1 MTSLNDA
8 IVTSPP
14 STTAQR
20 PATIWPGLLLAAAGG
35 AAGLLGHRLV
45 PQLSPVL
52 VAIVLGVVVGNLR
65 QPSAATAPGLAVASR
80 RVLRIGVALLGLQ
93 LVLSDVFA
101 LGWAM
106 VLVIVAVVVG
116 GIAGSLCLGR
126 ALGVPP
132 GRRLLIAC
140 GFSICGAAAVA
151 AVAGVRR
158 SEERDVASAVALVVA
173 FGSTAML
180 VLPAIATALG
190 MNVVGAGAWA
200 GGSIH
205 EVGQVVVAGGLLGGA
220 ALQVAVVVKLGR
232 VLMLAPVLTALTWA
246 DRRRGA
252 EVEGAVRPPLMPAF
266 VAVFIL
272 GTVARTWL
280 PLPDQL
286 LDVAGVVQSL
296 ALAAA
301 MFALGHALDRK
312 CLSALRGREVA
323 MAAGASVLVALIAL
337 PAVFLVS

>member
-1 MTSLNDA
+1 MR
-8 IVTSPP
+8 P
-14 STTAQR
+14 SA
-20 PATIWPGLLLAAAGG
+20 IWPGLILAVAGG

-52 VAIVLGVVVGNLR
+52 VAIVLGVVIGNVR
-65 QPSAATAPGLAVASR
+65 GPSAVVAPGLAVASR
-80 RVLRIGVALLGLQ
+80 RVLRTGVALLGLQ
-93 LVLSDVFA
+93 LVLSDVLD

-106 VLVIVAVVVG
+106 VLVIVAVVTG
-116 GIAGSLCLGR
+116 GIAGGLLFGR

-151 AVAGVRR
+151 ATAGVRR
-158 SEERDVASAVALVVA
+158 SEEKDVASAVALVVV
-173 FGSTAML
+173 FGSAAML
-180 VLPAIATALG
+180 LLPAIAVVTG
-190 MNVVGAGAWA
+190 VDPVGAGAWA
-200 GGSIH
+200 GGSVH

-272 GTVARTWL
+272 GSVARTWL
-280 PLPDQL
+280 PLPGPL
-286 LDVAGVVQSL
+286 LDVAGFVQSG

-301 MFALGHALDRK
+301 MFALGHGLDRT
-312 CLSALRGREVA
+312 CLSALRSREVA
-323 MAAGASVLVALIAL
+323 LAAAASVLVALIAL